1 MELENAMRG
10 NQCKYNDLE
19 ETVSK
24 VSCENEKLLAYN
36 AAIKEDFDVLKA
48 EIAREVGALRA
59 ECVRLSQ
66 LDGVNLNLQLD
77 RA

>member
-1 MELENAMRG
+1 M
-10 NQCKYNDLE
+10 
-19 ETVSK
+19 SK

-66 LDGVNLNLQLD
+66 LDGVNLNL
-77 RA
+77 